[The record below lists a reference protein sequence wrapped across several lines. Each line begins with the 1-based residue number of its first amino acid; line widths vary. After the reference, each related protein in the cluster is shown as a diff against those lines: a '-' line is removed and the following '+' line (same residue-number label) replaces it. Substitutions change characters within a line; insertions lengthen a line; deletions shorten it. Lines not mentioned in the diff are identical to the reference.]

1 LVEQAAGALRSG
13 DPVGRNR
20 AAHRTLAR
28 TADADNPTQFI
39 ERRRVEMQWQ
49 QSERRFRALIEFG
62 SDIVMLFDS
71 LGTVLYVSPSLE
83 WVLGYA
89 PDEFVGR
96 SGFDLVHPDDLAG
109 SKERFAQALHNPGKL
124 MPAEVR
130 LRHKD
135 KSWRWTD
142 STTRNL
148 LDEPSVRAVA
158 MNLRDVTARKL
169 AEEALRESERR
180 FRDYA
185 ETGSDRFWETGPD
198 HRFTH
203 ISVRLTGFPIE
214 SASRIGSTR
223 WDFATDVEEE
233 PEKWRQHIATLDAR
247 QPFRG
252 FVYRTVLETHTSAA
266 YLSTSGKPI
275 FDAAGNFLG
284 YRGISSDVT
293 AAVRADQ
300 AEKALQQA
308 RDELAHVARVTTL
321 GELTA
326 SIAHE
331 VNQPIGAV
339 VTNADACLQWL
350 GAEPPNLE
358 EARRA
363 LGRIINEGNRANQ
376 VIRRIHALVRKSPAL
391 KDHLDVNDT
400 ILEVVALTHSEL
412 RRHRISLET
421 RLSRD
426 LPRILGDRVQLHQVI
441 LNLIINAIEAISR
454 DCDGPR
460 ILEVVSERNSA
471 EGVLVAVRDWG
482 AGLATEQLDR
492 LFDAFYSTKPDGM
505 GMGLAISRSIVE
517 AHGGRLRATH
527 NTPKGAIFQFTLPAI
542 AEGLPS
548 QQTSSS
554 SQPGAALPSRMRSA
568 LETSWGHADPRL
580 PKA

>member
-1 LVEQAAGALRSG
+1 
-13 DPVGRNR
+13 
-20 AAHRTLAR
+20 
-28 TADADNPTQFI
+28 
-39 ERRRVEMQWQ
+39 MQQ
-49 QSERRFRALIEFG
+49 NERRFRALIEFG
-62 SDIVMLFDS
+62 SDVIMLFDS

-96 SGFDLVHPDDLAG
+96 NGFDLVHPDHLAG

-124 MPAEVR
+124 VPAEVL

-148 LDEPSVRAVA
+148 LDEPSVRAVV
-158 MNLRDVTARKL
+158 MNLRDVTARRL
-169 AEEALRESERR
+169 AEEALRESEQR

-203 ISVRLTGFPIE
+203 ISVRLTGLPIE
-214 SASRIGSTR
+214 SASRIGRTR

-233 PEKWRQHIATLDAR
+233 PEKWRQHIATLEAR

-252 FVYRTVLETHTSAA
+252 FIYRTVLPTHTSAA

-275 FDAAGNFLG
+275 FDAEGNFLG

-350 GAEPPNLE
+350 GAEPPDLE

-363 LGRIINEGNRANQ
+363 LSRIVNEGNRANQ

-391 KDHLDVNDT
+391 KDHLDINDT
-400 ILEVVALTHSEL
+400 ILEVVALTRSEL
-412 RRHRISLET
+412 HRHRISLET

-426 LPRILGDRVQLHQVI
+426 LPRILGDRIQLHQVI

-454 DCDGPR
+454 DGEGPR
-460 ILEVVSERNSA
+460 ILEVVSERNVSERNRA

-482 AGLATEQLDR
+482 AGLDTEPLDH

-517 AHGGRLRATH
+517 AHGGRLWATH

-542 AEGLPS
+542 GEDLPS

-554 SQPGAALPSRMRSA
+554 SQPGPRSSLQDEMGGGNFLESRQSA
-568 LETSWGHADPRL
+568 PPEDVTTKQELAQPVTESASE
-580 PKA
+580 

>member
-1 LVEQAAGALRSG
+1 
-13 DPVGRNR
+13 
-20 AAHRTLAR
+20 
-28 TADADNPTQFI
+28 
-39 ERRRVEMQWQ
+39 
-49 QSERRFRALIEFG
+49 
-62 SDIVMLFDS
+62 
-71 LGTVLYVSPSLE
+71 
-83 WVLGYA
+83 
-89 PDEFVGR
+89 
-96 SGFDLVHPDDLAG
+96 
-109 SKERFAQALHNPGKL
+109 
-124 MPAEVR
+124 
-130 LRHKD
+130 
-135 KSWRWTD
+135 
-142 STTRNL
+142 L
-148 LDEPSVRAVA
+148 LDEPGVRAVVV
-158 MNLRDVTARKL
+158 NLHDVTARRL
-169 AEEALRESERR
+169 AEEALHESEQR

-203 ISVRLTGFPIE
+203 ISVRTTGLRME
-214 SASRIGSTR
+214 SASRIGGTR
-223 WDFATDVEEE
+223 WDSATDVEEE
-233 PEKWRQHIATLDAR
+233 PEKWRQHMATLEAR

-252 FVYRTVLETHTSAA
+252 FIYRTVLATDTSAA

-275 FDAAGNFLG
+275 FDTEGNFLG
-284 YRGISSDVT
+284 YRGISTDVT

-350 GAEPPNLE
+350 GAEPPDLV
-358 EARRA
+358 EARLA
-363 LGRIINEGNRANQ
+363 LGRIINEGNRASQ

-391 KDHLDVNDT
+391 MDHLDINDT
-400 ILEVVALTHSEL
+400 ILEVVALTRNEL
-412 RRHRISLET
+412 HRHRISLET

-454 DCDGPR
+454 DCDGLHE
-460 ILEVVSERNSA
+460 LEVVSERDNA

-482 AGLATEQLDR
+482 VGLDTEQLDR

-505 GMGLAISRSIVE
+505 GMGLAISRSIVQ
-517 AHGGRLRATH
+517 AHGGRLWATH

-542 AEGLPS
+542 GEGLPS
-548 QQTSSS
+548 QQTSTS
-554 SQPGAALPSRMRSA
+554 SQPHPALSLRMRWA
-568 LETSWGHADPRL
+568 LETSSSPAGPRFS
-580 PKA
+580 KA